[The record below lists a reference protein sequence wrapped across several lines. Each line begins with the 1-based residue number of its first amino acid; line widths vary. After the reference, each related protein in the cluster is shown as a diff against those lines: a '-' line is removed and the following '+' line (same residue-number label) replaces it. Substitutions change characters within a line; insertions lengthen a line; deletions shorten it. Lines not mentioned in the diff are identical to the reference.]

1 MLMISFKFTINGII
15 YTQHNDAKIRRTA
28 MDIKKESNII
38 TKITISAI
46 VFNCLLLI
54 VKIVFGIIGKSSAV
68 INSAVDSG
76 LDVIVTISILFI
88 GRFSRKKPDKSHP
101 YGHEKFES
109 ITTIAFGIVLIV
121 VAVQLIIGGA
131 ETLIDYF
138 SKGIEIT
145 QPETLAIV
153 AVIATIVVKLGLF
166 IVTNQS
172 YRRAK
177 SPALKA
183 LAIDHIS
190 DVFVSIALLVGVVL
204 ALNGFVFFEP
214 IAGILVAL
222 FIGYNGVGLI
232 IESIGQVV
240 DEAAEKEDINQV
252 KELAKSVPGVIKI
265 DKIRTRKFG
274 LKLFVD
280 IEISV
285 DGNLTVDKGH
295 DIAEAV
301 HDLVEKE
308 MEHVKH
314 CMVHVNPYHE

>member
-1 MLMISFKFTINGII
+1 
-15 YTQHNDAKIRRTA
+15 

-38 TKITISAI
+38 TKITLLAI
-46 VFNCLLLI
+46 IFNVLLLI
-54 VKIVFGIIGKSSAV
+54 VKIIFGVVGKSSAV
-68 INSAVDSG
+68 INSAIDSG
-76 LDVIVTISILFI
+76 LDVLVTVSILFI

-131 ETLIDYF
+131 ETLINYF
-138 SKGIEIT
+138 AHGIAIT
-145 QPETLAIV
+145 QPETLAII
-153 AVIATIVVKLGLF
+153 AVIATIVIKLGLF
-166 IVTNQS
+166 IVTNVS
-172 YRRAK
+172 YKKAR
-177 SPALKA
+177 SQALKA

-190 DVFVSIALLVGVVL
+190 DVLVSIALLVGVIL

-214 IAGILVAL
+214 IAGILIAF
-222 FIGYNGVGLI
+222 FIGYNGIGLI

-240 DEAAEKEDINQV
+240 DEAADFEDVNRV
-252 KELAKSVPGVIKI
+252 KELTKTVSGVVNI

-274 LKLFVD
+274 LKLYVD

-285 DGNLTVDKGH
+285 DGKLTVDQGH

-301 HDLVEKE
+301 NDLIENE
-308 MEHVKH
+308 MKQVKH
-314 CMVHVNPYHE
+314 CMVHVNPYHEKQ